1 MRGREGAASGAAGL
15 PAPVR
20 PGANGVS
27 EVTRCWHRLSLGAG
41 ASPMNPS
48 ATFFVRRQNI
58 GSEVENSTIEKQ
70 RKELQLLIGELKD
83 RDKELNDMVAV
94 HQRQLLSWEE
104 DRQKVLTLEERCSK
118 LEGELHKRTDIIKS
132 LMKKVKLLESNQAE
146 CQTALQKTQQQ
157 LQEMAQKATHSAL
170 LSEDL
175 EARNENLSSMLVELS
190 AQVGQLQ
197 AREQALTT
205 MIKLKVIEMP
215 YLHSRAHHTL
225 HLSPSPQQPR
235 NRASNI
241 ANFIFSFQGWPLPE
255 EFLPSVYEE
264 DLNEKTTENN
274 EQREE
279 IIRLKQEKSCLHDEL
294 TFTVEREK
302 RKDELLDIAK
312 SKQDRT
318 NSELHNLRQIYVKQ
332 QSDLQFLNFN
342 VENSHELIQIYDSKM
357 EESKALECSRDMCL
371 SDLDNNYP
379 KIDIKRERNQKSL
392 VKDQKFEVALAQ
404 HNRSDKSSCDAC
416 REKKLQVNTAF
427 GEKGVIAL
435 SSLFTKDL
443 LEKQKSWSLGG
454 KIQTE
459 PENKVTL
466 CKIHANSPRS
476 NGMEL
481 QVEEKQLSE
490 TSVSLPDEKQ
500 WHDINVYL
508 GLSNC
513 SASKHLEKPDGNC
526 HNLADT
532 AEISC
537 CVQNEVCV
545 GDKDLGESKCC
556 HPSNIVVEAPG
567 HMTDVEWMSIF
578 KPSKVQRIVRHKT
591 VCTCSGGVS
600 GMKSSAS
607 EPSAIQP
614 PQCLGSSKSAERED
628 EPEPPPDK
636 RTSSKSVF
644 ISKDAASPHEKDDF
658 SPTSKLQRLLAES
671 RQMVTDLEL
680 STLLPISCENL
691 NRSKLEVSEEPEDKN
706 TLVSH

>member
-1 MRGREGAASGAAGL
+1 MRGFEVAASWAVAL
-15 PAPVR
+15 PPPLR
-20 PGANGVS
+20 TCTYGVS
-27 EVTRCWHRLSLGAG
+27 EVTRCWHQLSLRAG
-41 ASPMNPS
+41 ASSMNPS
-48 ATFFVRRQNI
+48 ATLYRRQNI

-104 DRQKVLTLEERCSK
+104 DRQKVLTLEERCGK

-132 LMKKVKLLESNQAE
+132 LMKKVKTLESNQTE

-175 EARNENLSSMLVELS
+175 EARNENLSSTLVDLS

-205 MIKLKVIEMP
+205 MIKLKDKDIIEAVNHISDCSGKFKLLEHALRDAKM
-215 YLHSRAHHTL
+215 AETC
-225 HLSPSPQQPR
+225 
-235 NRASNI
+235 
-241 ANFIFSFQGWPLPE
+241 
-255 EFLPSVYEE
+255 VVK
-264 DLNEKTTENN
+264 EK
-274 EQREE
+274 QDYKQK
-279 IIRLKQEKSCLHDEL
+279 LKALRIEVNKLK
-294 TFTVEREK
+294 VEREK

-342 VENSHELIQIYDSKM
+342 VENSQELMQIHGLKM
-357 EESKALECSRDMCL
+357 EEPKALECSRDMCL

-392 VKDQKFEVALAQ
+392 VKDQKFEVTLAQ

-427 GEKGVIAL
+427 GEKSVTGL

-466 CKIHANSPRS
+466 CKIHAKSPKCT
-476 NGMEL
+476 GVEL
-481 QVEEKQLSE
+481 PMEEKQLSE
-490 TSVSLPDEKQ
+490 TSASLSDEKQ

-513 SASKHLEKPDGNC
+513 SKQPDKLDGDC
-526 HNLADT
+526 HDPT
-532 AEISC
+532 ETSEVSYC
-537 CVQNEVCV
+537 TQNEVCI
-545 GDKDLGESKCC
+545 GDSDLSESKCC
-556 HPSNIVVEAPG
+556 HPSNIIIEAPG
-567 HMTDVEWMSIF
+567 HMTDTEWMNIF
-578 KPSKVQRIVRHKT
+578 KPSKGQRIVRHKT
-591 VCTCSGGVS
+591 LCTCSRSVS
-600 GMKSSAS
+600 AIKYSSAS
-607 EPSAIQP
+607 ELIGFQPS
-614 PQCLGSSKSAERED
+614 QCLGSLKSAERED
-628 EPEPPPDK
+628 ELEALPDK
-636 RTSSKSVF
+636 RPSSS
-644 ISKDAASPHEKDDF
+644 EKDDF

-691 NRSKLEVSEEPEDKN
+691 NRSKLEVSEEPDEK
-706 TLVSH
+706 TTFVSH

>member
-1 MRGREGAASGAAGL
+1 MRDFEGTASWAVAL
-15 PAPVR
+15 PPPLR
-20 PGANGVS
+20 PSTYGVS
-27 EVTRCWHRLSLGAG
+27 EVTRSWHQLSVRER
-41 ASPMNPS
+41 ASSMNPS
-48 ATFFVRRQNI
+48 TTLYRRQNI
-58 GSEVENSTIEKQ
+58 GSEVESSTIEKQ

-132 LMKKVKLLESNQAE
+132 LMKKVKTLESNQME

-175 EARNENLSSMLVELS
+175 EARNENLSSTLVDLS

-205 MIKLKVIEMP
+205 MIKLKDKDIIEAVNHISDCSGKFKLLEHALRDAKM
-215 YLHSRAHHTL
+215 AETC
-225 HLSPSPQQPR
+225 
-235 NRASNI
+235 
-241 ANFIFSFQGWPLPE
+241 
-255 EFLPSVYEE
+255 VVK
-264 DLNEKTTENN
+264 EK
-274 EQREE
+274 QDYKQK
-279 IIRLKQEKSCLHDEL
+279 LKALRIEVNKLR
-294 TFTVEREK
+294 VEREK

-318 NSELHNLRQIYVKQ
+318 NSELQNLRQIYVKQ

-342 VENSHELIQIYDSKM
+342 VENSQELIQIHGLKM
-357 EESKALECSRDMCL
+357 EEPKALECSRDMCL

-392 VKDQKFEVALAQ
+392 VKDQKFEVTLAQ

-427 GEKGVIAL
+427 GEKSVIGL

-466 CKIHANSPRS
+466 CKIHSKSPKC
-476 NGMEL
+476 NGVEL
-481 QVEEKQLSE
+481 QIEEKQLSDA
-490 TSVSLPDEKQ
+490 SNSLPDEKQ
-500 WHDINVYL
+500 WQDINVYL

-513 SASKHLEKPDGNC
+513 PVSKQPDKLDGDC
-526 HNLADT
+526 HDPT
-532 AEISC
+532 ETSEISYC
-537 CVQNEVCV
+537 TQNDVCI
-545 GDKDLGESKCC
+545 GDLSEFKCC
-556 HPSNIVVEAPG
+556 HPSNIIIEAPG
-567 HMTDVEWMSIF
+567 HMSDIEWMNIF

-591 VCTCSGGVS
+591 LCTCSRSVDAL
-600 GMKSSAS
+600 KHNSSAS
-607 EPSAIQP
+607 ELIGIQP

-628 EPEPPPDK
+628 ESETPPDK
-636 RTSSKSVF
+636 RTESN
-644 ISKDAASPHEKDDF
+644 EKDDF

-680 STLLPISCENL
+680 STLLPISCDNF
-691 NRSKLEVSEEPEDKN
+691 NRSKLEVSEEPNEN
-706 TLVSH
+706 TTLVSH